1 MKIYISGKITGLDF
15 QKAKSF
21 FREAHLNLTAQG
33 SHALNPM
40 TEVSFNA
47 DRSWSDYMRDALKL
61 LLDCD
66 AIFMLKNW
74 EESKGAKLEYHIAK
88 ELGLKILYEVQL
100 N

>member
-1 MKIYISGKITGLDF
+1 MKIYISGKITGLDL
-15 QKAKSF
+15 QKAKSN
-21 FREAHLNLTAQG
+21 FREAHINLTAQG
-33 SHALNPM
+33 SHAVNPM
-40 TEVSFNA
+40 IEVVYHSGKT
-47 DRSWSDYMRDALKL
+47 WSDYMVGALKL

>member
-1 MKIYISGKITGLDF
+1 MKIYISGKITGLDLT
-15 QKAKSF
+15 QAKSF
-21 FREAHLNLTAQG
+21 FREASLNLTAQG
-33 SHALNPM
+33 SHAVNPM
-40 TEVSFNA
+40 SEVSYYA
-47 DRSWSDYMRDALKL
+47 DRSWSDYMADAIKL

-74 EESKGAKLEYHIAK
+74 EDSKGAKLEYHIAK